1 MPIKAPHIFFLHA
14 IGYTIS
20 TIDSWHKQNKVK
32 RKAISNFYGTD
43 HDYTVLFVMILQ
55 ARIIFDKAV
64 KVPYKH
70 VDDLA
75 SVWCEWAEMEI
86 KHE

>member
-1 MPIKAPHIFFLHA
+1 M
-14 IGYTIS
+14 
-20 TIDSWHKQNKVK
+20 
-32 RKAISNFYGTD
+32 RKHDFY
-43 HDYTVLFVMILQ
+43 LQ
-55 ARIIFDKAV
+55 ARIIFDKAI

-75 SVWCEWAEMEI
+75 SVYCEWAEMEI

>member
-1 MPIKAPHIFFLHA
+1 MLFF
-14 IGYTIS
+14 
-20 TIDSWHKQNKVK
+20 
-32 RKAISNFYGTD
+32 
-43 HDYTVLFVMILQ
+43 Q
-55 ARIIFDKAV
+55 ARVIFDKAV

-86 KHE
+86 RHEYVFLVLWFKYSQTCLSDHLELVIFVFKQI